1 MKMISKAF
9 IIFCSLTLLGFV
21 CSKPLSSNDGK
32 LIYLLKYFSGIIGD
46 FSVFMLIQIITRAL
60 LFRFGQKQFPFF
72 VQISINKQN
81 KRKVTRLLLF

>member
-32 LIYLLKYFSGIIGD
+32 LIYLPSSYSLKYFSGIIGD
-46 FSVFMLIQIITRAL
+46 FSVFMLI
-60 LFRFGQKQFPFF
+60 KNYNESSP
-72 VQISINKQN
+72 V
-81 KRKVTRLLLF
+81 